1 MRYFLPAF
9 ISIILIFSSCETPP
23 IFAETPALEWNRFSL
38 DTVQQFTG
46 AVKMI
51 VNFTDGDGDLG
62 ATDSDSTYNMIIIDS
77 RTDDTIF
84 YRIPNIPRQGAANGI
99 SGEIEVDMSSICC
112 MIPGFP
118 VLCGEIAGR
127 SDSVSYKVKIRD
139 QANRWSNEITTS
151 PLKIRCYTQ

>member
-9 ISIILIFSSCETPP
+9 VSIILIFSSCETPP
-23 IFAETPALEWNRFSL
+23 IFDETPALEWNRFSL

-118 VLCGEIAGR
+118 V
-127 SDSVSYKVKIRD
+127 
-139 QANRWSNEITTS
+139 
-151 PLKIRCYTQ
+151 